1 MFSCFSFAL
10 PSFGAEN
17 PAENTTLSAD
27 LVEQAD
33 IYHRPPSTFPLLVMW
48 STLNTEHQNFNR
60 QND

>member
-27 LVEQAD
+27 PFEQAD
-33 IYHRPPSTFPLLVMW
+33 IYHRPPLTFPPLI
-48 STLNTEHQNFNR
+48 R
-60 QND
+60 